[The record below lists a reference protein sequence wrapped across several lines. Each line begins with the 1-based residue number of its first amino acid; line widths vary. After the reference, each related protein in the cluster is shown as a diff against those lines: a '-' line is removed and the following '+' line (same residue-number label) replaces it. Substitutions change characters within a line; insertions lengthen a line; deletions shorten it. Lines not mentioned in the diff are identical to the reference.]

1 MRLAGDLNG
10 GRAQVDHPRVGEGE
24 GDGRELVG
32 AVGAALQIDV
42 VEERQHVPCLP
53 HERKV

>member
-1 MRLAGDLNG
+1 MRLAGDSNG
-10 GRAQVDHPRVGEGE
+10 GRAQVDHARVGEGE